1 MGKAFQFPDLA
12 FATSRLNWSCPLK
25 TVPNGNRD
33 SKANATEQVKSSGIK
48 SFQPRIV
55 RTTQRGIPFQS
66 TPSVTADVR
75 ALQNSATPAGGNL
88 PQRVASPGQAYIL
101 SCKCRFVFQKRAAE
115 TLCANHRRMARMP
128 TVPRACDYD
137 RDPIGTSVIS
147 LLAS

>member
-55 RTTQRGIPFQS
+55 RTTQRGIPLQS
-66 TPSVTADVR
+66 TPSITPGVR
-75 ALQNSATPAGGNL
+75 AALNFASPVAGNQTQG
-88 PQRVASPGQAYIL
+88 VASPGQAYIL
-101 SCKCRFVFQKRAAE
+101 SCKCRFVFQK
-115 TLCANHRRMARMP
+115 
-128 TVPRACDYD
+128 D
-137 RDPIGTSVIS
+137 RKSTRLNSSHQIIS
-147 LLAS
+147 YAVFC